1 MMYTNVLIIYHS
13 FLVILYLSECPDSI
27 YTLILRKGGLCGKN
41 GVMKLASH
49 LLLKIIDKNIKK

>member
-1 MMYTNVLIIYHS
+1 MLNYIILFWLY
-13 FLVILYLSECPDSI
+13 YLSECPDSI

-49 LLLKIIDKNIKK
+49 LLLKMIDKNSEI